1 MCFKNA
7 SGLSSLPQ
15 QSKGIAIAFSPLAS
29 HELKGIAFRLQLAV
43 SRHLNL
49 YRFNSVAS
57 ALSHWPE
64 FPATKND

>member
-1 MCFKNA
+1 MKVNQLINSFKM
-7 SGLSSLPQ
+7 
-15 QSKGIAIAFSPLAS
+15 
-29 HELKGIAFRLQLAV
+29 
-43 SRHLNL
+43 